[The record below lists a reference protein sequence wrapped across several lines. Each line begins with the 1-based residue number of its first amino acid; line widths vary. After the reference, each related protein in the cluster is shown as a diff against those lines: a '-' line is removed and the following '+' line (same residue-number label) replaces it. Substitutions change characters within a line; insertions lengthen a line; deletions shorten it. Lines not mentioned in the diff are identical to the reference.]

1 MNLPRFP
8 WKPPS
13 SRQNTRANPM
23 LFPWSLRYVSLNSSY
38 HLVMWHGN
46 GKWAMASA
54 TMTSP
59 GKSPSETLFFSP
71 SIIMNSHE
79 STIDNPPLITID
91 NPLVPMTSRENSLL
105 RLERILQQFDE
116 LGWRFCAHPAATSA
130 TWRPKMAH
138 SHGKRP
144 LPLFLDSKPLKKD
157 RRGELDQIFSVIFVV
172 LSFLQF

>member
-46 GKWAMASA
+46 GKWAMAST

-59 GKSPSETLFFSP
+59 GIFFSETLFFSP

-79 STIDNPPLITID
+79 STDNPPLITIPIGSMYAIYGNIYHQYTPNVSIYTSTMD
-91 NPLVPMTSRENSLL
+91 PMGL
-105 RLERILQQFDE
+105 IIHWFP
-116 LGWRFCAHPAATSA
+116 WRGKIPEAGAHPPAVRWARLKILCTPCSNKRDLAAENG
-130 TWRPKMAH
+130 P
-138 SHGKRP
+138 
-144 LPLFLDSKPLKKD
+144 
-157 RRGELDQIFSVIFVV
+157 
-172 LSFLQF
+172 